1 MSEPV
6 PSSRSSLATTTTPR
20 AAGLT
25 VTEPRTVTPAARP
38 SRPRARTTMQ
48 EPERAMTDVQGALFL
63 VAGIIYLLALYSFDP
78 KDLPSWFFLNP
89 TDSQNVNPVNFI
101 GKAGAMG
108 AAVSISLMGMCT
120 FLIPLSFI
128 WFGVG
133 KVTSKAPVTGRSWLG
148 VVLMVLS
155 GTAILELT
163 GIDFGQDAITP
174 HGGGGALGHLIGG
187 VIFHNV
193 LGQVGSMLVLG
204 TVYCI
209 GIIFTTGFHPLDVL
223 SGARAELP
231 GAMASM
237 AAWWGRFRSSE
248 QQVVEEAA
256 PVAAKRTAR
265 GKSPTPSSIGA
276 STATE
281 PPTAEALETMELGLQ
296 YPPPEP
302 KIIDA
307 SAPKIPD
314 KNDPRPSLADVLGQK
329 RAQKMKQ
336 TGAAPMGSL
345 TDRYKEYQLP
355 ALDLL
360 SWPDPSQVAPTDPT
374 ELKEMQ
380 DVIVRTLGSFGI
392 SVSKGDITRGPAIT
406 RYEVRPVDG
415 LRVSRIAQLDAD
427 LARATK
433 AERINI
439 LAPIPGKDTVG
450 IEIANKN
457 KVVVPIRELL
467 EDDLFQNGKAR
478 LPLALGKDVYGKAI
492 IADLAAM
499 PHLLVAG
506 ATGSGKSVCI
516 NSIIASLICRFAPD
530 ELRFVLV
537 DPKVVEMQAYG
548 DLPHLALP
556 VVTDP
561 KKALLALRWV
571 VREMETRYQIFAQE
585 GCRNFETFNNR
596 NRKKK
601 APNRDTPEV
610 ASKTIVSA
618 NEPPPIPD
626 HFLPELKEEGSPA
639 DDPSLYDSN
648 GQWAGDSLPPS
659 VPHRSQE
666 QIIPDTMPY
675 IVVIIDELADLMQTA
690 PADIEGAIARITQ
703 MARAAGIHLILATQT
718 PRVDVITGVI
728 KANVPSRIAFQVASS
743 TDSRVILDR
752 KGAENLVGKGDMLYL
767 PPGTA
772 AFVRS
777 QGALVTDDEIHA
789 LIEHCVGQGKPLF
802 DQEGESMATKGGF
815 AFGDEEEEEEQVS
828 SEDER
833 TLERCLEV
841 IRQEKKCSTSM
852 LQRRL
857 GIGYG
862 KAARMLDILEDRGIV
877 GPGDGAKP
885 REILVRMD

>member
-1 MSEPV
+1 
-6 PSSRSSLATTTTPR
+6 
-20 AAGLT
+20 
-25 VTEPRTVTPAARP
+25 
-38 SRPRARTTMQ
+38 MQ
-48 EPERAMTDVQGALFL
+48 EPERAVTDVQGALFL
-63 VAGIIYLLALYSFDP
+63 LVGIIYLLALYSFDP
-78 KDLPSWFFLNP
+78 HDLPSWFFLNP
-89 TDSQNVNPVNFI
+89 TDSQNVDPVNFI
-101 GKAGAMG
+101 GRTGAMG
-108 AAVSISLMGMCT
+108 AAVSIALMGVCT

-133 KVTSKAPVTGRSWLG
+133 KIANKSRVTGRSWLG
-148 VVLMVLS
+148 LVLMVLS
-155 GTAILELT
+155 GSAILELT
-163 GIDFGQDAITP
+163 GINFGQDAITP
-174 HGGGGALGHLIGG
+174 HGGGGAMGHLIGG
-187 VIFHNV
+187 VIFHNL

-204 TVYCI
+204 TIYCI

-231 GAMASM
+231 GAMEALS
-237 AAWWGRFRSSE
+237 AWWKRFRSGE
-248 QQVVEEAA
+248 PEVEIPESV
-256 PVAAKRTAR
+256 PVIAKRNAK
-265 GKSPTPSSIGA
+265 GKQPTPSAIGA
-276 STATE
+276 STATV
-281 PPTAEALETMELGLQ
+281 PPTAEALETLELDLKF
-296 YPPPEP
+296 PPPEP

-307 SAPKIPD
+307 SAPKIPEKD
-314 KNDPRPSLADVLGQK
+314 ESKPALAEVWAQK
-329 RAQKMKQ
+329 RAQKIKQ

-345 TDRYKEYQLP
+345 TDRYKEYKLP
-355 ALDLL
+355 SLDLL
-360 SWPDPSQVAPTDPT
+360 SWPDPEMVAPTDPT

-380 DVIVRTLGSFGI
+380 EVIVRTLSSFGI

-537 DPKVVEMQAYG
+537 DPKVVEMQAYS

-601 APNRDTPEV
+601 AANRETP
-610 ASKTIVSA
+610 T
-618 NEPPPIPD
+618 EPPPIPEN
-626 HFLPELKEEGSPA
+626 FPA
-639 DDPSLYDSN
+639 EAKSDSASEVDPDLYDSN

-728 KANVPSRIAFQVASS
+728 KANVPSRIAFQVASA

-772 AFVRS
+772 SFVRS

-789 LIEHCVGQGKPLF
+789 LIEACVSQGKPTF
-802 DQEGESMATKGGF
+802 DQDGESMATKSGF
-815 AFGDEEEEEEQVS
+815 AFGDEEDAEELVS
-828 SEDER
+828 AEDER

-841 IRQEKKCSTSM
+841 IRQEKKCSTSL

-862 KAARMLDILEDRGIV
+862 KAARMLDILEDRGII

-885 REILVRMD
+885 REILVRID